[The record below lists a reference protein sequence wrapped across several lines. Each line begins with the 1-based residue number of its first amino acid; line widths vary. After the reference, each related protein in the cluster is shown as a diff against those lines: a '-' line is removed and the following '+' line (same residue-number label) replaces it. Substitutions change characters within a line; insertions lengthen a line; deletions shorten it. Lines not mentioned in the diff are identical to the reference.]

1 MVIHKKEQ
9 KVIIYDTCGL
19 IITYWR
25 TGSFYLPKSLYN
37 EGIHVVTAGVIDE
50 LSNLNSG
57 NGSVKIST
65 YPLLNKIYSAWACG
79 ELTIDDK
86 SKIDQKLKDR
96 LPQILRNNSPKKNQR
111 VGVGEESIIASLT
124 KRFKKNE
131 VIIVTQ
137 DSDVANLLEGLN
149 LTERV
154 KTINPEIRI
163 NSRNTNKT

>member
-1 MVIHKKEQ
+1 MR
-9 KVIIYDTCGL
+9 TC
-19 IITYWR
+19 
-25 TGSFYLPKSLYN
+25 SFTSCP
-37 EGIHVVTAGVIDE
+37 GRWP
-50 LSNLNSG
+50 SG
-57 NGSVKIST
+57 T
-65 YPLLNKIYSAWACG
+65 REASAWACG